1 MIKLLTAP
9 IRSIVRFPLVQLAL
23 VVVLITFLQAAD
35 DKSVLGQLFNVL
47 DALVDSTVRLISSI
61 FNVKSFT
68 RSWLVSGFMIAYVY
82 LACLLILSVVRLVI
96 RGIVD
101 FVGRYNAFWLRDVIA
116 RERGVAA
123 YRAWL
128 PLERIRPPHI
138 PQGKWEEAFAWPAD
152 NKPPY
157 PPLPHR
163 MVRGTISCVIVIVV
177 AAVLIQVFTPFP
189 AATWLSQLIV
199 RLSAPLLFII
209 VATAAAATVY
219 AFVKLQQRVRRA
231 TIKSS
236 KRRSHRRIPAR
247 PDQTGPARAS
257 SASAPA
263 PRLEEALAAPRRPW
277 TSIGASRKRG
287 PTSCATT
294 DRHKLSAQISAAC

>member
-35 DKSVLGQLFNVL
+35 DKSVLGELFTVL

-82 LACLLILSVVRLVI
+82 LACLLILSVVRLLI

-101 FVGRYNAFWLRDVIA
+101 FGGRYNAFWLRDAIA

-138 PQGKWEEAFAWPAD
+138 PQEKWEATFAWPAD

-163 MVRGTISCVIVIVV
+163 MVRGTISYVIVVVV

-199 RLSAPLLFII
+199 RLAVSAPLLFII
-209 VATAAAATVY
+209 VASAVAATVY
-219 AFVKLQQRVRRA
+219 AFVKLQQRVPRA
-231 TIKSS
+231 TI
-236 KRRSHRRIPAR
+236 
-247 PDQTGPARAS
+247 T
-257 SASAPA
+257 SAPI
-263 PRLEEALAAPRRPW
+263 PSVGR
-277 TSIGASRKRG
+277 
-287 PTSCATT
+287 
-294 DRHKLSAQISAAC
+294 

>member
-9 IRSIVRFPLVQLAL
+9 IRSILRFPLVQLAF
-23 VVVLITFLQAAD
+23 VVLLITFLQAAD
-35 DKSVLGQLFNVL
+35 DKSVLGQLFTVL

-82 LACLLILSVVRLVI
+82 LACLLILSVVRLMI

-101 FVGRYNAFWLRDVIA
+101 FVGRYNAFWLRDAIA

-138 PQGKWEEAFAWPAD
+138 SQEKWEKTFAWPAN

-163 MVRGTISCVIVIVV
+163 MLRGTMSYVV
-177 AAVLIQVFTPFP
+177 VVAIAAVLLQVFTPFP

-199 RLSAPLLFII
+199 RLAVAGPLLFII
-209 VATAAAATVY
+209 VATAAAAMVY
-219 AFVKLQQRVRRA
+219 GFVKLHRRGPRA
-231 TIKSS
+231 TIASPP
-236 KRRSHRRIPAR
+236 IPSVR
-247 PDQTGPARAS
+247 
-257 SASAPA
+257 
-263 PRLEEALAAPRRPW
+263 
-277 TSIGASRKRG
+277 
-287 PTSCATT
+287 
-294 DRHKLSAQISAAC
+294 